1 FSLHNKSLFFKT
13 IQDIEELIKT
23 DTSLLEN
30 PKLLEA
36 IKKLYVEGK
45 NQQYDSL
52 IMDAMIAYLEK
63 EDTLRP
69 KVLLLN
75 SIKNQLKKETL

>member
-1 FSLHNKSLFFKT
+1 
-13 IQDIEELIKT
+13 
-23 DTSLLEN
+23 
-30 PKLLEA
+30 
-36 IKKLYVEGK
+36 
-45 NQQYDSL
+45 
-52 IMDAMIAYLEK
+52 MDAMIAYLEK

>member
-1 FSLHNKSLFFKT
+1 MSR
-13 IQDIEELIKT
+13 E
-23 DTSLLEN
+23 
-30 PKLLEA
+30 
-36 IKKLYVEGK
+36 

-52 IMDAMIAYLEK
+52 IMDSMIAYLEK